1 MAGPLDGIRIL
12 DFTWALAGPYGVMI
26 LGDLGAEIIKVEPV
40 GQDWQTR
47 GNPPHIDGVSTYY
60 FSVNRGK
67 KSILLDL
74 KTQKAKDVVYAL
86 AKQVDVVWNNFSPGT
101 MDDLGFGCETLRA
114 LNPKLIY
121 ASTSGFGQ
129 YGPYRERRAVD
140 VIVQGMSGLMSIT
153 GEAGGPPARAG
164 YSIGD
169 MAAGMFTAIGV
180 LSALVE
186 RSKSGE
192 GQEVDVAMLDSQV
205 ALLENPIIRHFATG
219 EVPGRIGSRHP
230 LVTPFQALPTSDGHI
245 VIAGVRDWELFCA
258 KIDRLEIM
266 HDERFMDGPT
276 RTINHAA
283 LEPILIETFSKRSSE
298 YWLTELAEICMV
310 APLNTIADIAQDPHE
325 IARGMFVDL
334 PHPKGGK
341 DFRVAS
347 SPVRLS
353 RTPIQVNRP
362 PSGPGEDTVEILRT
376 LGGYTD
382 AAIEEMLEEGAIGTG
397 EHPGVSTRR
406 R

>member
-26 LGDLGAEIIKVEPV
+26 LCDLGAEVIKIEPV

-47 GNPPHIDGVSTYY
+47 GNPPHVDGVSTYY

-67 KSILLDL
+67 KSILVDL
-74 KTQKAKDVVYAL
+74 KAPQGKDIVYAL

-101 MDDLGFGCETLRA
+101 MDDLGFSCETLRA
-114 LNPKLIY
+114 LNPRLIY

-153 GEAGGPPARAG
+153 GEPGGPPGRPG

-169 MAAGMFTAIGV
+169 MAGGLFTAIGV

-186 RSKSGE
+186 RGKSGD

-205 ALLENPIIRHFATG
+205 ALLENAIIRYFATG
-219 EVPGRIGSRHP
+219 EMTGPIGSRHP
-230 LVTPFQALPTSDGHI
+230 LVTPFQAFPTSDGHI

-258 KIDRLEIM
+258 KVDRLDLM
-266 HDERFMDGPT
+266 QDERFTDNPR
-276 RTINHAA
+276 RTANHAL
-283 LEPILIETFSKRSSE
+283 LEPMLNEAFRKKTSKEWIE
-298 YWLTELAEICMV
+298 ELEETCLV
-310 APLNTIADIAQDPHE
+310 APLNTIADIANDPHE

-341 DFRVAS
+341 AFRVTN
-347 SPVRLS
+347 SPIRLS
-353 RTPIQVNRP
+353 RTPVQVDRA
-362 PSGPGEDTVEILRT
+362 PSSPGENTVEVLRT
-376 LGGYTD
+376 LGGFSD
-382 AAIEEMLEEGAIGTG
+382 AAIEEMLKDEVIGTG
-397 EHPGVSTRR
+397 EHPGVARPRR
-406 R
+406 